1 MALYFVFDFL
11 NNLFIRFMKEMNI
24 DAKKAK
30 IIVIKTITAP
40 IATPGPPYAY
50 AGAEKNKA
58 KKKSGNKFF
67 NLEGK

>member
-1 MALYFVFDFL
+1 
-11 NNLFIRFMKEMNI
+11 MNV